1 MKRRV
6 QKGLTLMELIVAL
19 AIIGVLIAVA
29 FPSYQNKLSI
39 DRAALAKAYLLQV
52 SNQQQIYLYHHGT
65 YAHNLSLLGTAP
77 SKTLASYYEVLLE
90 IDQGANTI
98 NFIVMAKPKISIN
111 DSDFGTLTLNHL
123 GQTSGNWDK

>member
-1 MKRRV
+1 
-6 QKGLTLMELIVAL
+6 MELIVVV
-19 AIIGVLIAVA
+19 AIIGLLIAVA

-52 SNQQQIYLYHHGT
+52 SNQQQIYLYQYGT
-65 YAHNLSLLGTAP
+65 YAHSLSLLGTVP
-77 SKTLASYYEVLLE
+77 SKTLTSYYEVLLE
-90 IDQGANTI
+90 IDQGANTT
-98 NFIVMAKPKISIN
+98 NFIVMAKPKNSIN

>member
-6 QKGLTLMELIVAL
+6 QKGLTLIELIVAV
-19 AIIGVLIAVA
+19 AIIGLLIAVA

-52 SNQQQIYLYHHGT
+52 SNQQQFYLYHHGT
-65 YAHNLSLLGTAP
+65 YAHNLSLLGTVP

-90 IDQGANTI
+90 IDQAAKST
-98 NFIVMAKPKISIN
+98 NFMLMAKPKISIN